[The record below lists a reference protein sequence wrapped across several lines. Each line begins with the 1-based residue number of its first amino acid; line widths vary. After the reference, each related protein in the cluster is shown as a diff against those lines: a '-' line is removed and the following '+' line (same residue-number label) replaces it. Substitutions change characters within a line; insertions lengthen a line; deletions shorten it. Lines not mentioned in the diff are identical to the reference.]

1 MFGTIISGFFDVVI
15 LVLFFS
21 FAVFVH
27 EFGHFIAAVKL
38 GFKVNVFSIGFGPA
52 LFKWERNGIVYK
64 FSVVPFG
71 GYVALPQL
79 DPTGMEK
86 IQGEN
91 ADEDEKSGEKPKEVV
106 EEIEDIAAWK
116 KIIVAAAG
124 PFGNIIFAVILAF
137 IIYLVP
143 TKGLDETSSD
153 CVIGY
158 IDQSAPVS
166 EVGIQ
171 KGDVILAVNGEK
183 INNWYD
189 VSMVSLLSQS
199 TTAVVQVSSEGVI
212 KDFDV
217 PLTKTSMGEYLLVG
231 LAPEA
236 ACVVGETM
244 EGGSAAAAGLQGGD
258 VIQSFNHIVI
268 DDSDGFIQMV
278 AERPGMETDIVILR
292 SGKEM
297 TFVVTPKMNETI
309 GRAVIGISMGTFGHQ
324 PMPWMMYKK
333 PVDQLKGDASSIL
346 RILRALVTPKES
358 GKAAAGLGGPVMIF
372 VTLWFAIQE
381 SFLNAVGFLRFLN
394 VNLAILNLLPIPVLD
409 GGHIVFALYEI
420 TFKRKP
426 STKFVNI
433 IVNFFAILLIAAFV
447 MLTFRDTFR
456 MKKAFWHG
464 GDKKAPV
471 EQVEQTNQVDQVELI
486 EEAK

>member
-1 MFGTIISGFFDVVI
+1 MFGNIINGFGDVVI

-21 FAVFVH
+21 FAIFVH

-38 GFKVNVFSIGFGPA
+38 GFKVKVFSIGFGPA

-71 GYVALPQL
+71 GYVSLPQL

-91 ADEDEKSGEKPKEVV
+91 ADDEEASDGKPEDV
-106 EEIEDIAAWK
+106 EEQIEDIAAWK
-116 KIIVAAAG
+116 KIIVAVAG
-124 PFGNIIFAVILAF
+124 PLGNIVFAVILAF
-137 IIYLVP
+137 IIYWLP

-158 IDQSAPVS
+158 IDESAPVS
-166 EVGIQ
+166 DVGIEI
-171 KGDVILAVNGEK
+171 GDVILAVNGEK
-183 INNWYD
+183 IKNWYD

-199 TTAVVQVSSEGVI
+199 TTAIVRVSSEGVI

-217 PLTKTSMGEYLLVG
+217 PLTKTGMGEYLLVG

-236 ACVVGETM
+236 ACVVGEVM
-244 EGGSAAAAGLQGGD
+244 EGGSASEAGLQSGD
-258 VIQSFNHIVI
+258 IIQSFNHIVVG
-268 DDSDGFIQMV
+268 DGNKFIEMV
-278 AERPGMETDIVILR
+278 ADRPGMETDIVIIR

-297 TFVVTPKMNETI
+297 NFKVTPAKNETL

-333 PVDQLKGDASSIL
+333 PADQLKADASSIL

-358 GKAAAGLGGPVMIF
+358 GKAAKGLGGPVMIF

-394 VNLAILNLLPIPVLD
+394 TNLAILNLLPIPVLD

-420 TFKRKP
+420 IFRRKP
-426 STKFVNI
+426 SPKFVNV
-433 IVNFFAILLIAAFV
+433 IVNFFAILLIGAFI

-456 MKKAFWHG
+456 MKKLFWH

-471 EQVEQTNQVDQVELI
+471 EEV

>member
-1 MFGTIISGFFDVVI
+1 
-15 LVLFFS
+15 L
-21 FAVFVH
+21 A
-27 EFGHFIAAVKL
+27 
-38 GFKVNVFSIGFGPA
+38 
-52 LFKWERNGIVYK
+52 
-64 FSVVPFG
+64 

-91 ADEDEKSGEKPKEVV
+91 GEELP
-106 EEIEDIAAWK
+106 EEEQVEDIAAWK
-116 KIIVAAAG
+116 KIIVAVAG
-124 PFGNIIFAVILAF
+124 PLGNIVFAVILAF
-137 IIYLVP
+137 IIYWLP
-143 TKGLDETSSD
+143 TKGLDESSND

-158 IDQSAPVS
+158 IDESAPVS
-166 EVGIQ
+166 DVGIQ
-171 KGDVILAVNGEK
+171 MGDVILAVNGEK

-189 VSMVSLLSQS
+189 VSMISLLSES

-217 PLTKTSMGEYLLVG
+217 PLTKTGMGEYLLVG

-236 ACVVGETM
+236 ACVVGDVM
-244 EGGSAAAAGLQGGD
+244 EGGSAAEAGLQSGD
-258 VIQSFNHIVI
+258 IIQSFNHIVVG
-268 DDSDGFIQMV
+268 DGNKFIEMV
-278 AERPGMETDIVILR
+278 AERPDMETDIVIIR

-297 TFVVTPKMNETI
+297 DFKVTPAMNETL

-333 PVDQLKGDASSIL
+333 PADQLRGDASSIL

-358 GKAAAGLGGPVMIF
+358 GKAAKGLGGPVMIF

-394 VNLAILNLLPIPVLD
+394 TNLAILNLLPIPVLD

-420 TFKRKP
+420 IFRRKP
-426 STKFVNI
+426 SPKFVNV
-433 IVNFFAILLIAAFV
+433 IVNFFAILLIGAFI

-456 MKKAFWHG
+456 MKKLFWHG
-464 GDKKAPV
+464 DKNATV
-471 EQVEQTNQVDQVELI
+471 EEVEQTNQVDQVELI

>member
-1 MFGTIISGFFDVVI
+1 MFGTIINGFLDVVI

-91 ADEDEKSGEKPKEVV
+91 ADDGEEPEEV
-106 EEIEDIAAWK
+106 EQIEDIAAWK
-116 KIIVAAAG
+116 KIIVAVAG
-124 PFGNIIFAVILAF
+124 PLGNIIFAVILAF
-137 IIYLVP
+137 IIYWVP
-143 TKGLDETSSD
+143 TKDLDETSSD

-158 IDQSAPVS
+158 IDESAPVS
-166 EVGIQ
+166 EVGIK
-171 KGDVILAVNGEK
+171 KGDLILAVNGEYIK
-183 INNWYD
+183 NWYD

-199 TTAVVQVSSEGVI
+199 TTAVVRVSSEGVI
-212 KDFDV
+212 KEFDV
-217 PLTKTSMGEYLLVG
+217 PLTMTSMGEYLLVG
-231 LAPEA
+231 LAPDA
-236 ACVVGETM
+236 ACVVGDVM
-244 EGGSAAAAGLQGGD
+244 EGGSAASAGLQSGD
-258 VIQSFNHIVI
+258 IIQSFNNIVVDDGNRFI
-268 DDSDGFIQMV
+268 DMV
-278 AERPGMETDIVILR
+278 AERPGMETDIVIIR
-292 SGKEM
+292 SGKDM
-297 TFVVTPKMNETI
+297 TFKVTPAMNETI

-333 PVDQLKGDASSIL
+333 PSAQLKSDASSIL

-358 GKAAAGLGGPVMIF
+358 GKAAKGLGGPVMIF

-426 STKFVNI
+426 SPKFVNI
-433 IVNFFAILLIAAFV
+433 IVNFFAILLIGAFIT
-447 MLTFRDTFR
+447 LTFRDTFR

-464 GDKKAPV
+464 DKNATVEEV
-471 EQVEQTNQVDQVELI
+471 EQVDQA